1 LDAEDDDDD
10 DDDDDYN
17 EENFETRFE
26 EEDEACNYWQLK
38 NYNFGT
44 RKKSIRNGH
53 KDHEHRDDDE
63 VGSANPW
70 RKTGGLRLTRNEYHR
85 FCDAQLESYDL
96 ATQCPSR
103 RASARRH
110 AAKCTIPLTSF
121 TGTTSLP
128 QSRPQS
134 RQHAGLTDSTLSQG
148 PSPNISL
155 NPSPNCSPQPRAP
168 RQPRRAHTIAHESKN
183 DKAHSDEWE
192 DDIDKFF

>member
-1 LDAEDDDDD
+1 MIHNFFFF
-10 DDDDDYN
+10 N
-17 EENFETRFE
+17 EQF
-26 EEDEACNYWQLK
+26 LK
-38 NYNFGT
+38 L
-44 RKKSIRNGH
+44 I
-53 KDHEHRDDDE
+53 
-63 VGSANPW
+63 A
-70 RKTGGLRLTRNEYHR
+70 
-85 FCDAQLESYDL
+85 AYDL

-110 AAKCTIPLTSF
+110 AAKCTIPLTSL

-134 RQHAGLTDSTLSQG
+134 RQHVGLTDSALSQG

-183 DKAHSDEWE
+183 NRTHSEEWE
-192 DDIDKFF
+192 DDNDKVRNVVCILLLFFF